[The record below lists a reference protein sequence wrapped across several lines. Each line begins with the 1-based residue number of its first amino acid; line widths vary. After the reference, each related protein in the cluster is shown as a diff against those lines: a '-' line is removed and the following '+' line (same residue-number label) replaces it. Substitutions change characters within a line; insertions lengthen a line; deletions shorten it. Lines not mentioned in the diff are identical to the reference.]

1 MATKNTF
8 LPHATAHENQ
18 IEHQSYVEAAQM
30 AYGIAREYL
39 PLYTHAK
46 SPHHFTF
53 QQLGAIALLRRVARL
68 SYREMQRYLIENGDI
83 RATFKLRAVP
93 DYSTLMRSEL
103 KMQTQLE
110 QMLNNYLLQMQAKE
124 IPLVWVGFLGMSM
137 R

>member
-1 MATKNTF
+1 MATKNIF
-8 LPHATAHENQ
+8 LPHATADENQ
-18 IEHQSYVEAAQM
+18 IDHQSYVEAAQM

-53 QQLGAIALLRRVARL
+53 QQLGAIALFRRVIRL
-68 SYREMQRYLIENGDI
+68 SYREMQQYLIEHGDI
-83 RATFKLRAVP
+83 RTTFKLRAVP

-103 KMQTQLE
+103 KMNLHLD
-110 QMLNNYLLQMQAKE
+110 QMLNKYLLQMQAKE
-124 IPLVWVGFLGMSM
+124 IPLVWVGFLGASM